1 MSIETEM
8 NNDGANLGPVVE
20 RSTRRHFLAEQGLR
34 VGSVALAWLLQHEAA
49 RGEAKKP
56 VDLPAQFDL
65 KPKPAAAPARA
76 RAMISFFMQGGPS
89 HLDLFDRKPEL
100 EKHHGENF
108 AGDIQYDNAAE
119 SSPKLFY
126 GPWKFARHGAC
137 GMELSEL
144 LPGLASVCDD
154 ITLIRSMKT
163 GVNNHG
169 QSIYAL
175 NGGRPTAGRPALG
188 SWLTYGLGTENQD
201 LPAYLVLTDPGGL
214 PVLGVENWNNGWL
227 PSLYQG
233 TVIRPQEPRILNL
246 DPPRQ
251 TPAAARGRFLKLLD
265 EVNREH
271 LRQHPGEQELASRIS
286 SFELAARMQTSAREA
301 LDISQETAAT
311 QAMYG
316 LDKPETREFG
326 IRCLMARR
334 LIERGVRFVEIC
346 TGNQTWDHHGG
357 IVTALPAICARTDIP
372 VAALVKDL
380 KQRGLLDSTVV
391 HWGGEMGRL
400 PVIQNEK
407 NIGRDHNTHGF
418 SMWLAGGGFKAG
430 LVHGQ
435 TDELGHKAVENVVH
449 HYDYHATLFHLFGLE
464 AGQVQF
470 PRPGGPGTILDG
482 QAGRVVAELLAQ
494 PPATPVSTD
503 SAPATAA
510 GGG

>member
-1 MSIETEM
+1 
-8 NNDGANLGPVVE
+8 
-20 RSTRRHFLAEQGLR
+20 
-34 VGSVALAWLLQHEAA
+34 
-49 RGEAKKP
+49 
-56 VDLPAQFDL
+56 
-65 KPKPAAAPARA
+65 
-76 RAMISFFMQGGPS
+76 
-89 HLDLFDRKPEL
+89 
-100 EKHHGENF
+100 
-108 AGDIQYDNAAE
+108 
-119 SSPKLFY
+119 
-126 GPWKFARHGAC
+126 
-137 GMELSEL
+137 
-144 LPGLASVCDD
+144 
-154 ITLIRSMKT
+154 
-163 GVNNHG
+163 
-169 QSIYAL
+169 
-175 NGGRPTAGRPALG
+175 
-188 SWLTYGLGTENQD
+188 
-201 LPAYLVLTDPGGL
+201 
-214 PVLGVENWNNGWL
+214 
-227 PSLYQG
+227 
-233 TVIRPQEPRILNL
+233 
-246 DPPRQ
+246 
-251 TPAAARGRFLKLLD
+251 
-265 EVNREH
+265 
-271 LRQHPGEQELASRIS
+271 
-286 SFELAARMQTSAREA
+286 
-301 LDISQETAAT
+301 
-311 QAMYG
+311 
-316 LDKPETREFG
+316 
-326 IRCLMARR
+326 MARR